1 MRHQF
6 ILNCNICSDNQ
17 DWTRKA
23 QMDTDLDMSNRIS
36 QATHISLKH
45 KDITD
50 KILYAFFKIVY
61 PQLGHGTQ
69 SSLPHH

>member
-1 MRHQF
+1 ME
-6 ILNCNICSDNQ
+6 
-17 DWTRKA
+17 A
-23 QMDTDLDMSNRIS
+23 DLDMSNRIS
-36 QATHISLKH
+36 QVTHISLKH

-61 PQLGHGTQ
+61 PQLGYGTQ